1 MGSGHDVGMTSPQDA
16 LLLSALELQ
25 LSAIASPNAKLAP
38 LRAQVAAAAPTE
50 WRGGA
55 RDAFIAAV
63 QVVAYSVEIAED
75 AARNALSLTR
85 AAVRE
90 VASRA

>member
-1 MGSGHDVGMTSPQDA
+1 MTNPQDA

-25 LSAIASPNAKLAP
+25 LSAIASPSAKLAP
-38 LRAQVAAAAPTE
+38 LRAQVESVAPVE

-55 RDAFIAAV
+55 REAFVGAV
-63 QVVAYSVEIAED
+63 QMVSHAVATAED
-75 AARNALSLTR
+75 AAQSALSLTVS
-85 AAVRE
+85 ALRE

>member
-1 MGSGHDVGMTSPQDA
+1 MTTPHDA

-25 LSAIASPNAKLAP
+25 LSAIASPSAKLAP
-38 LRAQVAAAAPTE
+38 LRAQVAAATPAE

-55 RDAFIAAV
+55 RDSFVAAV
-63 QVVAYSVEIAED
+63 QIVGYSVEAAED
-75 AARNALSLTR
+75 AVRNALSLTS